1 MKLIHTLIL
10 HTITLNTLHVT
21 QPNSGKERV
30 KAAKLARQLGITLT
44 NECPWIGLPDK
55 DGFTPF
61 IPDGRL
67 DNIYQSLPQVTLHGM
82 DEGLTLKLCD
92 GVLQTI
98 ISEAI
103 QLHGMNV
110 TSVRININQ
119 YIMPLLISIL
129 MQLFIFCINAQLNV
143 HLMYIAN

>member
-1 MKLIHTLIL
+1 MKLIHTFLL
-10 HTITLNTLHVT
+10 HTITSNTIHVT
-21 QPNSGKERV
+21 LPYSGKERV
-30 KAAKLARQLGITLT
+30 KAEKLARQLGITLN
-44 NECPWIGLPDK
+44 NECPWIGLPNK

-61 IPDGRL
+61 GPDGRL

-103 QLHGMNV
+103 QLRGMNV

-129 MQLFIFCINAQLNV
+129 MQLYILV
-143 HLMYIAN
+143 LMHT